1 MRLMRPNKSGF
12 RLRETPGRYLMMKMS
27 STLTLETSDKRRLE
41 GPMDMAME
49 FRIMIFLLIISRV
62 VLVIHMVKAHT
73 CLYMKK

>member
-27 STLTLETSDKRRLE
+27 STLTLETSGRRHLE
-41 GPMDMAME
+41 GRMDMATE
-49 FRIMIFLLIISRV
+49 FRIMISLLIINRV
-62 VLVIHMVKAHT
+62 VQVIHMVKAHT